1 MFNFSSKYIWIVVCV
16 VFLCMCFYIH
26 SLKEDNRILTENNAR
41 LELANQENQKYIDQ
55 LKTEFV
61 AVSKSRDEVRS
72 VLAER
77 DSKIVK
83 LTEQL
88 ENVKRLEELSK
99 KKPTLIENRI
109 NKGTKDVFDAIIRIS
124 KE

>member
-1 MFNFSSKYIWIVVCV
+1 MFNFSTKFIWIGVFI

-26 SLKEDNRILTENNAR
+26 SLREDNRILSENNVK
-41 LELANQENQKYIDQ
+41 LEMANQENQKYIDQ
-55 LKTEFV
+55 LKTEFAV
-61 AVSKSRDEVRS
+61 VSKSRDEIRT
-72 VLAER
+72 VLSER
-77 DSKIVK
+77 DSKIIK

>member
-1 MFNFSSKYIWIVVCV
+1 M
-16 VFLCMCFYIH
+16 
-26 SLKEDNRILTENNAR
+26 
-41 LELANQENQKYIDQ
+41 ANQENQKYINQ

-77 DSKIVK
+77 DSKIIK

-99 KKPTLIENRI
+99 KKPTLIENRL